1 MLSLHVSD
9 DDVVQFCAI
18 LSFACVCSKR
28 CHKHVRDQLKMKGSG
43 ITVIKEGLSEFA
55 TLLADGDQKSQ
66 IERFIAEI

>member
-1 MLSLHVSD
+1 
-9 DDVVQFCAI
+9 
-18 LSFACVCSKR
+18 
-28 CHKHVRDQLKMKGSG
+28 MKGSG